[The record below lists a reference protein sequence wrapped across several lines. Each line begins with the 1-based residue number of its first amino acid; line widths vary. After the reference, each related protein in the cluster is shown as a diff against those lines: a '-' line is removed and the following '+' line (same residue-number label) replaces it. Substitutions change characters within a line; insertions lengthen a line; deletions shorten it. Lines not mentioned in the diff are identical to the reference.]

1 VEKGAATRQAIVGT
15 ALGHA
20 TQHGLASVTFGVLAD
35 ELQMSKSGLFAHFKA
50 KEALQ
55 FAVLEE
61 AGSRF
66 HRRVIAPAL
75 TQPDGRGR
83 LANLFANYLDWM
95 GDGCVYSTV
104 AQEVEKLPTGVADA
118 FRDGQRRWQRTIDDL
133 ARDAVGPQRAPDLA
147 LQFVGL
153 SLAYQQ
159 AIRVFGD
166 DSVRQRVDDAFQRAM
181 ETT

>member
-1 VEKGAATRQAIVGT
+1 MEKGTATRQTIVST

-20 TQHGLASVTFGVLAD
+20 ARHGLASVTFGVLAD
-35 ELQMSKSGLFAHFKA
+35 ELRMSKSGLFAHFRA

-55 FAVLEE
+55 LAVLEE
-61 AGSRF
+61 AGTQF

-75 TQPDGRGR
+75 TQRDGRDR
-83 LANLFANYLDWM
+83 LAHLFTNYLDWM
-95 GDGCVYSTV
+95 RDGCVYSTV
-104 AQEVEKLPTGVADA
+104 AQEIDKLPTGVADA

-133 ARDAVGPQRAPDLA
+133 ARDAVGTRHAADLA

-159 AIRVFGD
+159 AMRVFGD
-166 DSVRQRVDDAFQRAM
+166 DSVRLRVAEAFQRAM
-181 ETT
+181 ETA